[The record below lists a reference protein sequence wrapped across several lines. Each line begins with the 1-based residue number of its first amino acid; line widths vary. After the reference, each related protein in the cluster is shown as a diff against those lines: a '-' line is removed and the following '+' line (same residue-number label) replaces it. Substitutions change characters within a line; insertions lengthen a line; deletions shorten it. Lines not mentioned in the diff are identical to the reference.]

1 LSALFTVPEIEVG
14 TLPSDRRGSFF
25 GALTV
30 IALGG
35 ILAFAVQ
42 HSPRVLDLHATGLIL
57 IIAGIATLVLRFSIG
72 NSPLLSKQAAD
83 VAAVVEPLGEPM
95 LDAFGNPV
103 PPGVAAAQVMAPP
116 IPVVAPVAPTLPT
129 SQTITQAPLVTPPS
143 TVVDPDPTRLMRPIG
158 REPDVVSADQVV
170 RHVGDYETAESLAP
184 VSPLTGKPVRVGRR
198 GRFGRSRPS

>member
-1 LSALFTVPEIEVG
+1 
-14 TLPSDRRGSFF
+14 LPSDRRGSFF
-25 GALTV
+25 GALAV
-30 IALGG
+30 VALGG

-42 HSPRVLDLHATGLIL
+42 HSPRWLDLHATGVIL
-57 IIAGIATLVLRFSIG
+57 IIAGIATLVLRFTVG

-116 IPVVAPVAPTLPT
+116 VPVVPVAPTFPT

-143 TVVDPDPTRLMRPIG
+143 AIVEQDPTQTMRPVVH
-158 REPDVVSADQVV
+158 EPQSAVSTTDQVV
-170 RHVGDYETAESLAP
+170 RHVGDYEVAESLAP
-184 VSPLTGKPVRVGRR
+184 VSPLTGRPVRVGRW

>member
-1 LSALFTVPEIEVG
+1 M
-14 TLPSDRRGSFF
+14 PSDRRGSFF
-25 GALTV
+25 GALAV
-30 IALGG
+30 VALGG

-42 HSPRVLDLHATGLIL
+42 HSPRWLDLHATGVIL
-57 IIAGIATLVLRFSIG
+57 IIAGIATLVLRFTVG
-72 NSPLLSKQAAD
+72 TSPLLSKQAAD

-116 IPVVAPVAPTLPT
+116 VPVVPVAPTLPT

-143 TVVDPDPTRLMRPIG
+143 AIVEQDPTQMMRPVVH
-158 REPDVVSADQVV
+158 EPQPEAATTDQVV
-170 RHVGDYETAESLAP
+170 RHVGDYEVAESLAP
-184 VSPLTGKPVRVGRR
+184 VSPLTGRPVRVGRW

>member
-1 LSALFTVPEIEVG
+1 VG
-14 TLPSDRRGSFF
+14 TLPTDRRGSFF
-25 GALTV
+25 GALAV
-30 IALGG
+30 VALGG

-42 HSPRVLDLHATGLIL
+42 HSPRWLDLHATGVIL
-57 IIAGIATLVLRFSIG
+57 IIGAISTLVLRFTIG

-116 IPVVAPVAPTLPT
+116 VPVAPVAPVAPTFPT

-143 TVVDPDPTRLMRPIG
+143 AIIEQDATQLMRPVG
-158 REPDVVSADQVV
+158 REPEPQVSTADRVV
-170 RHVGDYETAESLAP
+170 RHVGDYEVAESLAP
-184 VSPLTGKPVRVGRR
+184 VSPLTGRPVRVGRR

>member
-1 LSALFTVPEIEVG
+1 M
-14 TLPSDRRGSFF
+14 PSDRRGSFY

-42 HSPRVLDLHATGLIL
+42 HSPRWLDLHATGLIL
-57 IIAGIATLVLRFSIG
+57 IVAGISTLVLRFTIA

-95 LDAFGNPV
+95 LDAFGNPIT
-103 PPGVAAAQVMAPP
+103 PGVATAQIMAPP
-116 IPVVAPVAPTLPT
+116 VPVVPE
-129 SQTITQAPLVTPPS
+129 QA
-143 TVVDPDPTRLMRPIG
+143 
-158 REPDVVSADQVV
+158 EPDGVSADQVV

-184 VSPLTGKPVRVGRR
+184 VSPLTGRPVRVARW
-198 GRFGRSRPS
+198 GRFGRSRP

>member
-1 LSALFTVPEIEVG
+1 M
-14 TLPSDRRGSFF
+14 PSDRRGSFF
-25 GALTV
+25 GALAV

-35 ILAFAVQ
+35 VLAFAVQ
-42 HSPRVLDLHATGLIL
+42 HSPRWLDLHATGLIL
-57 IIAGIATLVLRFSIG
+57 IIAGVSTLALRATVG

-116 IPVVAPVAPTLPT
+116 VPVAPVVPVAPAAPIYPT

-143 TVVDPDPTRLMRPIG
+143 AIIEQDPTQLMRPVG
-158 REPDVVSADQVV
+158 REAEPGVSSTDQVV
-170 RHVGDYETAESLAP
+170 RHVGDYEVAESLAP
-184 VSPLTGKPVRVGRR
+184 VSPLTGRPVRVGRW

>member
-1 LSALFTVPEIEVG
+1 M
-14 TLPSDRRGSFF
+14 PSDRRGSFF
-25 GALTV
+25 GALAV
-30 IALGG
+30 VALGG

-42 HSPRVLDLHATGLIL
+42 HSPRWLDLHATGVIL
-57 IIAGIATLVLRFSIG
+57 IIAGIATLFLRFTVG

-116 IPVVAPVAPTLPT
+116 VPVVPVAPTFPT

-143 TVVDPDPTRLMRPIG
+143 AIVEQDPTQMMRPVVH
-158 REPDVVSADQVV
+158 EPQSAVSTADQVV
-170 RHVGDYETAESLAP
+170 RHVGDYEVAESLAP
-184 VSPLTGKPVRVGRR
+184 VSPLTGRPVRVGRW

>member
-1 LSALFTVPEIEVG
+1 M
-14 TLPSDRRGSFF
+14 PSDRRGSFF
-25 GALTV
+25 GALAV

-42 HSPRVLDLHATGLIL
+42 HSPRWLDLHATGVIL
-57 IIAGIATLVLRFSIG
+57 IFAGIFTLVLRFTIG

-116 IPVVAPVAPTLPT
+116 VPVVPVAPTLPT

-143 TVVDPDPTRLMRPIG
+143 AVIEQHPTQLMRPVA
-158 REPDVVSADQVV
+158 REPEPDAADQVV
-170 RHVGDYETAESLAP
+170 RHVGDYEVAESLAP
-184 VSPLTGKPVRVGRR
+184 VSPLTGRPVRVGRW